1 MTPNEKNILT
11 VTCFGHFMSHFNML
25 MFPAIV
31 LPLSGI
37 LGLELGRILSL
48 SFWMYLLFG
57 LTALPWGL
65 LSDRFGAKP
74 LLLLFYAGA
83 GLSGVCAAL
92 FMNNPLA
99 FSLSLAGIGFFSG
112 IYHPAGLGLITRG
125 IGRMS
130 LALGYNGMAGNA
142 GLAAAPIITG
152 VINYASG
159 PQAAFLFL
167 AGCNLLGA
175 LLMLLLQSSEPQRSP
190 KVASSGG
197 GGSELII
204 AFSVLCICM
213 MLGGIA
219 YRGVSVILP
228 SYFELRN
235 EALYSSLSHLQGI
248 LASRNVA
255 ATALTSFVF
264 FVGILGQ
271 YIGGRA
277 ADRFDPRRGYLLF
290 HALTVPLG
298 LSLAFLADI
307 PLLLAA
313 MGYLLF
319 LLGMQPI
326 ENTLVAKIS
335 PDRLRH
341 SAYGIKF
348 ILTFGVGSLA
358 VFLAGWIERAWSL
371 ASVFI
376 AMSGISLGLVLMI
389 LVLIAITRKL
399 HI

>member
-1 MTPNEKNILT
+1 MHPNEKNILT

-31 LPLSGI
+31 LPLSDI
-37 LGLELGRILSL
+37 LGLELGRVLAL
-48 SFWMYLLFG
+48 SFWMYLFFG

-83 GLSGVCAAL
+83 GLSGICAAL
-92 FMNNPLA
+92 FMSSPLG

-125 IGRMS
+125 ISRMS

-142 GLAAAPIITG
+142 GLAAAPLITG
-152 VINYASG
+152 LINYLSG

-167 AGCNLLGA
+167 AGCNGLGA
-175 LLMLLLQSSEPQRSP
+175 VLMLLLPSSEPKRSP
-190 KVASSGG
+190 KGSSSGSG
-197 GGSELII
+197 GLIL

-213 MLGGIA
+213 MLGGVA
-219 YRGVSVILP
+219 YRGASVILP
-228 SYFELRN
+228 SYFELRL
-235 EALYSSLSHLQGI
+235 EALYAPLSHLEGL
-248 LASRNVA
+248 LASKNVA

-271 YIGGRA
+271 YVGGRA
-277 ADRFDPRRGYLLF
+277 ADRFDPRQGYLLF

-298 LSLAFLADI
+298 LSLAFFTDI

-358 VFLAGWIERAWSL
+358 VFLAGWIEQAWSL
-371 ASVFI
+371 PAVFI
-376 AMSGISLGLVLMI
+376 AMSGVSLALVLMI
-389 LVLIAITRKL
+389 LVLLALTRRL
-399 HI
+399 RI

>member
-1 MTPNEKNILT
+1 MHPNEKNILT

-31 LPLSGI
+31 LPLSDI
-37 LGLELGRILSL
+37 LSLELGRVLSL

-65 LSDRFGAKP
+65 LSDRFGARP

-83 GLSGVCAAL
+83 GLSGICAAL
-92 FMNNPLA
+92 FMTSPLG

-125 IGRMS
+125 VSRMS

-142 GLAAAPIITG
+142 GLAAAPLITG
-152 VINYASG
+152 LINYVSG

-167 AGCNLLGA
+167 AGCNGLGA
-175 LLMLLLQSSEPQRSP
+175 LLMLLLPSSEPQRSP
-190 KVASSGG
+190 KGSSSGSG
-197 GGSELII
+197 DLII
-204 AFSVLCICM
+204 AFGVLCICM
-213 MLGGIA
+213 MLGGVA
-219 YRGVSVILP
+219 YRGASVILP
-228 SYFELRN
+228 AFFELRL
-235 EALYSSLSHLQGI
+235 EALNDFLSRLEGL

-298 LSLAFLADI
+298 LSLAFFTDI

-313 MGYLLF
+313 MAYLLF

-358 VFLAGWIERAWSL
+358 VFLAGWIEQAWSL
-371 ASVFI
+371 PAVFI
-376 AMSGISLGLVLMI
+376 AMSGVSLALVLMI
-389 LVLIAITRKL
+389 LVLMALTRRL
-399 HI
+399 RI